1 MIRSKI
7 IITVLFLLYLCS
19 LPTLAL
25 AKGKRHFTLENSQY
39 GTRLV
44 KWEGKDSVVD
54 FSHIQELKDV
64 KVIGE
69 MAFEMNKYI
78 KQVILPDNLL
88 IIEKRAFNTCEN
100 LQTVKMPNTVRYI
113 GNSAFNMD
121 HQLELSVLPDSLQE
135 IGEWTFWDCNKVCIS
150 VIPEHVSKI
159 GRQAFTCCEG
169 IKALVFKN

>member
-54 FSHIQELKDV
+54 FNNIQELKDV

-121 HQLELSVLPDSLQE
+121 HQLELSVLPDSLQ
-135 IGEWTFWDCNKVCIS
+135 
-150 VIPEHVSKI
+150 KI
-159 GRQAFTCCEG
+159 GYRAFGNCESLLFV
-169 IKALVFKN
+169 KYNSNPKVDSSAFMNCPVSQEK

>member
-1 MIRSKI
+1 MIKSKI
-7 IITVLFLLYLCS
+7 SVAVLFLLCLCW

-25 AKGKRHFTLENSQY
+25 AKGKSHFTVEDSQY

-54 FSHIQELKDV
+54 FNNIQELKDV

-88 IIEKRAFNTCEN
+88 IIEKRAFNTCAN

-169 IKALVFKN
+169 IKALV